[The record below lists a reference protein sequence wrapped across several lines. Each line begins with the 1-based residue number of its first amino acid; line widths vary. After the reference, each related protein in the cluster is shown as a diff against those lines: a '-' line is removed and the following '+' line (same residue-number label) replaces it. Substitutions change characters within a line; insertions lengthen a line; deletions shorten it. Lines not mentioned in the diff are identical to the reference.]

1 MNRIGMLLIT
11 AVVVF
16 AAVLTGCKSDSATQA
31 AAGEGAVSGKISDV
45 YSGVALTGV
54 AVQAQTVSAGSQS
67 ATSDASGNYRVDF
80 TIDSTAMVTLS
91 YSKAGYRDTSIVTQI
106 RSGNVTFLNVSMN
119 ATGGGVVPPVGGTG
133 LAQTIAFLG
142 ASPQTVSVYGVGG
155 KETAVLKW
163 EVRDSLGLPIDAAH
177 AVVLSFGSV
186 NGPNGGEYISPPT
199 LTTNA
204 AGQAFTTL
212 NAGTRSGV
220 VQILATAS
228 VGGRSIT
235 SSPVQVVI
243 NGGFPVQSH
252 FTLGAQQFNFPALN
266 LIGKTLAISVLVGDV
281 YSNPVAPGTAVY
293 FRTTAGVVQPSVF
306 TSNDGQGSV
315 SLISGN
321 PAPLGASAA
330 AAFGDG
336 YHYLAARTLG
346 QNGTPVQDSV
356 LILWTGPGR
365 IDSLTPGTFDIPN
378 TGSQSFTF
386 KVADALGHPLSQGT
400 SINVT
405 ASIPPPPN
413 PNVAQNQVFVVF
425 GNNGSIALPDVV
437 FPGPGRTQFGFTLK
451 DGTWAITDATPVNV
465 TVTVTSPN
473 NSSPVSYTIGGTVR

>member
-1 MNRIGMLLIT
+1 MLLIT
-11 AVVVF
+11 AVAVF
-16 AAVLTGCKSDSATQA
+16 AAVLVGCKSDSSTQA
-31 AAGEGAVSGKISDV
+31 AAGEGAVSGKLSDV
-45 YSGVALTGV
+45 YTGAALSGVT
-54 AVQAQTVSAGSQS
+54 VQAQTVSSGSQS
-67 ATSDASGNYRVDF
+67 ATSDAAGNYRVDF
-80 TIDSTAMVTLS
+80 TIDSTAMVTLT
-91 YSKAGYRDTSIVTQI
+91 YSKTGYRDTTIVTQI
-106 RSGNVTFLNVSMN
+106 RSGNVTFLNVTMN
-119 ATGGGVVPPVGGTG
+119 STGGGVVPPVGGTG

-177 AVVLSFGSV
+177 SVVLSFGSV

-220 VQILATAS
+220 VQILASAS
-228 VGGRSIT
+228 VAGRTIT

-252 FTLGAQQFNFPALN
+252 FTIAAQQFNFPALGVM
-266 LIGKTLAISVLVGDV
+266 GKTLPISVLVGDV

-293 FRTTAGVVQPSVF
+293 FRTSAGVIQPSVF
-306 TSNDGQGSV
+306 TSPDGQGSV
-315 SLISGN
+315 ALISGN
-321 PAPLGASAA
+321 PPPIGASAA
-330 AAFGDG
+330 VAYGDG

-356 LILWTGPGR
+356 LILWTGEGR
-365 IDSLTPGTFDIPN
+365 IDSLTPGSFDIPN

-386 KVADALGHPLSQGT
+386 KVVDPLGHPLSQGT
-400 SINVT
+400 RISVT

-425 GNNGSIALPDVV
+425 GDNGTVVLPDVI
-437 FPGPGRTQFGFTLK
+437 FPGPGRTVFGFTLK

-465 TVTVTSPN
+465 TISVTGPN
-473 NSSPVSYTIGGTVR
+473 NTNPVSTTIGGTVR